1 MLVAR
6 LLADTQGFAFA
17 EYVDTPTTDM
27 AIAGLH
33 NFQLGDRTLVVQ
45 RAEMG
50 RNTGASGMGMVAHA
64 ILAQASNPEAA
75 GPTSRVMLLLNMVTS
90 DELYDDQDYQDILED
105 INEECGK
112 YGEIEGV
119 RVPRPVPKD
128 KTWSANDSAAQ
139 TEARAKRID
148 EHHGV
153 GRVYVLYKDV
163 ASAGK
168 AMKALG
174 GRQFAGRTILTAS
187 VPEVSFSPP
196 EHVCASN
203 RKLADCV

>member
-1 MLVAR
+1 
-6 LLADTQGFAFA
+6 
-17 EYVDTPTTDM
+17 M

-64 ILAQASNPEAA
+64 ILAQANNPE
-75 GPTSRVMLLLNMVTS
+75 GPTSRVMLLLNMVTA
-90 DELYDDQDYQDILED
+90 DELYGNDDYQDILED

-119 RVPRPVPKD
+119 RVPRPTPKD
-128 KTWSANDSAAQ
+128 KSWNAHDSAAQ
-139 TEARAKRID
+139 TEAKAKKID
-148 EHHGV
+148 EQNGV
-153 GRVYVLYKDV
+153 GRVYVMYKEV

-187 VPEVSFSPP
+187 VSEVS
-196 EHVCASN
+196 HVLEY
-203 RKLADCV
+203 R

>member
-1 MLVAR
+1 
-6 LLADTQGFAFA
+6 
-17 EYVDTPTTDM
+17 M

-50 RNTGASGMGMVAHA
+50 RNTGVSGMGMVAHA
-64 ILAQASNPEAA
+64 ILAQAANTD
-75 GPTSRVMLLLNMVTS
+75 GPTSRVMLLLNMVTA
-90 DELYDDQDYQDILED
+90 DELYTDDDYNDILED

-112 YGEIEGV
+112 FGEIEGV
-119 RVPRPVPKD
+119 RVPRPTPKD

-148 EHHGV
+148 EQHGV
-153 GRVYVLYKDV
+153 GRVYVMYKEV
-163 ASAGK
+163 ESAGK

-187 VPEVSFSPP
+187 VSEVSQSPCYTKVADLSGGVRGRP
-196 EHVCASN
+196 RPASPST
-203 RKLADCV
+203 RD